1 MILAPVTLIVATPD
15 GKAYNA
21 TSDCVAL
28 WSDNVTHVALAL
40 PQQGFLTELV

>member
-21 TSDCVAL
+21 TSDCVRFM
-28 WSDNVTHVALAL
+28 V
-40 PQQGFLTELV
+40 